1 MDRHF
6 ILRWGGRCDAVIPG
20 FRMIYPIK
28 NPLPVFR
35 QRILCNKSLFFNPVQ
50 EQASAEQSQ
59 DQPGISARADQFS
72 KRWDKIRSCD
82 SAHDQPQKDARNGPS
97 DDHDRK
103 EQRHRMA
110 AVCIFSDKIP

>member
-6 ILRWGGRCDAVIPG
+6 ILVTGIPGDEVEWSGRCDAVIPG

-59 DQPGISARADQFS
+59 YQPGISARADQFS
-72 KRWDKIRSCD
+72 KR
-82 SAHDQPQKDARNGPS
+82 
-97 DDHDRK
+97 
-103 EQRHRMA
+103 
-110 AVCIFSDKIP
+110 